1 MASPGFRSFLSRTPA
16 CLQDLITNGM
26 HSFQPTAA
34 HSSAWVAPCLRQT
47 VSTKSPPALPSRNPS
62 GRSLISGFTA
72 LTDFFA
78 FRAGLAFMVL
88 GFGAAFFFVGCF
100 LIAGLVCAGGSELAG
115 AATLT
120 ALTKLAAVSGVML
133 ASVLGMTRYPCVA
146 FSAQGRI
153 TQYQA
158 TRDAKARQ
166 IENSKPQNLRI

>member
-1 MASPGFRSFLSRTPA
+1 
-16 CLQDLITNGM
+16 
-26 HSFQPTAA
+26 
-34 HSSAWVAPCLRQT
+34 
-47 VSTKSPPALPSRNPS
+47 
-62 GRSLISGFTA
+62 
-72 LTDFFA
+72 
-78 FRAGLAFMVL
+78 MVL
-88 GFGAAFFFVGCF
+88 GFGAAFFIGGF
-100 LIAGLVCAGGSELAG
+100 LVAGLVCAGGSELAG
-115 AATLT
+115 AAQLKSGNFPDLNGTLT